1 MIIPH
6 AEVPDEYIE
15 SETRLVRERL
25 MEMRQK
31 FMGNEPLIDVKGK
44 TAIIVDDGI
53 ATGNTIYAA
62 IELLRKQNPRKIIV
76 AAPVAPQSTVS
87 KLLTEADELVILDI
101 PEDFLGVGRFYKDFT
116 QVTDEE
122 VIQDLKK
129 MEKNN

>member
-1 MIIPH
+1 
-6 AEVPDEYIE
+6 
-15 SETRLVRERL
+15 
-25 MEMRQK
+25 
-31 FMGNEPLIDVKGK
+31 
-44 TAIIVDDGI
+44 
-53 ATGNTIYAA
+53 
-62 IELLRKQNPRKIIV
+62 LLRKQNPRKIIV